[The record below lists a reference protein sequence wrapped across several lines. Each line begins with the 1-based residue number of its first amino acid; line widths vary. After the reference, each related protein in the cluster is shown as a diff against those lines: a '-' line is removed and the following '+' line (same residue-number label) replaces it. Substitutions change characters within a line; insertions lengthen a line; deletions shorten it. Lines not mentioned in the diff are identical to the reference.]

1 MRYRHGSTTYEIAVR
16 QVAGVGDDRHA
27 GSLTL
32 VTLDGVAQPDASLPL
47 VDDGA
52 EHTVVVTVHTA
63 PG

>member
-1 MRYRHGSTTYEIAVR
+1 VR
-16 QVAGVGDDRHA
+16 QVPGVGDDRHA